1 MKQQNLIL
9 LFAII
14 FINYCNSQS
23 INKYLSNGIEK
34 EMIVVPIDFNFGK
47 NIELLGTVKSGDPTF
62 LKIADYKTQLDRIC
76 KRADT
81 IGGNIVM
88 ITKFDNLKLT
98 ERYKLKASVY
108 KVSDIEKFK
117 DSLFNKN
124 IEKKSSEIILY
135 RPNYTYSLNDLYNFT
150 VIVNNQ
156 EYLMRR
162 NSKHII
168 KIDNQANVEIMIK
181 GSEDKLNFDFELGN
195 NYYFR
200 CLAYFPNSNSTS
212 IPNSI
217 SIPIGGY
224 IPKIDLVKE
233 NGKGEIESKM
243 INIR

>member
-1 MKQQNLIL
+1 
-9 LFAII
+9 
-14 FINYCNSQS
+14 
-23 INKYLSNGIEK
+23 
-34 EMIVVPIDFNFGK
+34 
-47 NIELLGTVKSGDPTF
+47 
-62 LKIADYKTQLDRIC
+62 
-76 KRADT
+76 
-81 IGGNIVM
+81 
-88 ITKFDNLKLT
+88 
-98 ERYKLKASVY
+98 
-108 KVSDIEKFK
+108 
-117 DSLFNKN
+117 
-124 IEKKSSEIILY
+124 
-135 RPNYTYSLNDLYNFT
+135 
-150 VIVNNQ
+150 
-156 EYLMRR
+156 MRR

>member
-9 LFAII
+9 LFTML
-14 FINYCNSQS
+14 FISYCNSQS

-34 EMIVVPIDFNFGK
+34 EMIVVPIDFKLEG
-47 NIELLGTVKSGDPTF
+47 NIKLLGTVKSGDPTF
-62 LKIADYKTQLDRIC
+62 LKISDYKTQLDRIC

-108 KVSDIEKFK
+108 KVTEIEKYK
-117 DSLFNKN
+117 DSLFNKSA
-124 IEKKSSEIILY
+124 EKKSSEIILY

-168 KIDNQANVEIMIK
+168 KIDSQSNIEIMIK
-181 GSEDKLNFDFELGN
+181 GSNEKLNFDFKLGED
-195 NYYFR
+195 YYVR
-200 CLAYFPNSNSTS
+200 CLAYFPNSNPNYTPNSLS
-212 IPNSI
+212 IPL
-217 SIPIGGY
+217 GGY
-224 IPKIDLVKE
+224 IPKIELISE
-233 NGKGEIESKM
+233 NGKGQIESSI

>member
-34 EMIVVPIDFNFGK
+34 ETIVVPIDFNFGK

-98 ERYKLKASVY
+98 ERYKLKS
-108 KVSDIEKFK
+108 I
-117 DSLFNKN
+117 
-124 IEKKSSEIILY
+124 
-135 RPNYTYSLNDLYNFT
+135 
-150 VIVNNQ
+150 
-156 EYLMRR
+156 
-162 NSKHII
+162 
-168 KIDNQANVEIMIK
+168 
-181 GSEDKLNFDFELGN
+181 
-195 NYYFR
+195 
-200 CLAYFPNSNSTS
+200 CL
-212 IPNSI
+212 
-217 SIPIGGY
+217 
-224 IPKIDLVKE
+224 
-233 NGKGEIESKM
+233 
-243 INIR
+243 